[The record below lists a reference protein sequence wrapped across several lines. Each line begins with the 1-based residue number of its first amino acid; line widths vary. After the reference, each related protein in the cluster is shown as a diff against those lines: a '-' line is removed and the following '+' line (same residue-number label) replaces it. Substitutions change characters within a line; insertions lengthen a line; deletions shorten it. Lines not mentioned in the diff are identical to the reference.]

1 MTRMLQFGPGYRI
14 QPIWLDDVRCNGSE
28 QYLSQCVN
36 RGWGVH
42 NCNHVEDVGVI
53 CRGEQGGEVRV
64 QKGGEERRRMG
75 GTCLEEGVARRWG

>member
-1 MTRMLQFGPGYRI
+1 M
-14 QPIWLDDVRCNGSE
+14 
-28 QYLSQCVN
+28 
-36 RGWGVH
+36 
-42 NCNHVEDVGVI
+42 I